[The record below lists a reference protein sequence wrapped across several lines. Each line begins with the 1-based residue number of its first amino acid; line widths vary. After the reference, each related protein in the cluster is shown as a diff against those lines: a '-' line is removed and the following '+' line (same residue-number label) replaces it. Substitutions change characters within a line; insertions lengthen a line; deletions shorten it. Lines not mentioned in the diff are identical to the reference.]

1 MDYGYLTLVA
11 PILTLAVAIATR
23 KVPLAMLVGIFTGQ
37 LIICG
42 WNPFTAINES
52 VNGIL

>member
-42 WNPFTAINES
+42 WNPFTAIKAS
-52 VNGIL
+52 TAF

>member
-37 LIICG
+37 CRG
-42 WNPFTAINES
+42 CSRTVF
-52 VNGIL
+52 

>member
-37 LIICG
+37 LIFADGIRL
-42 WNPFTAINES
+42 PLSTKASTAF
-52 VNGIL
+52 